1 MRLRAQEADHFE
13 VNGLA
18 ERLAPYEISISRFQK
33 PPSAAGKVDSHLL
46 DTAVMLLRIMPPN
59 QHRKTF
65 ANLLSPDDPE
75 QGRRAVDALIEAALV
90 TEDEQGHLH
99 QTG

>member
-1 MRLRAQEADHFE
+1 MRLRAQEADQFE
-13 VNGLA
+13 VIGLA
-18 ERLAPYEISISRFQK
+18 ERLAPYEVSRFK
-33 PPSAAGKVDSHLL
+33 PPSAAREVDSHLL
-46 DTAVMLLRIMPPN
+46 ETAVMLLRVMPPN

-65 ANLLSPDDPE
+65 ANLLSPDDPQ

-90 TEDEQGHLH
+90 TQDEQGHLH